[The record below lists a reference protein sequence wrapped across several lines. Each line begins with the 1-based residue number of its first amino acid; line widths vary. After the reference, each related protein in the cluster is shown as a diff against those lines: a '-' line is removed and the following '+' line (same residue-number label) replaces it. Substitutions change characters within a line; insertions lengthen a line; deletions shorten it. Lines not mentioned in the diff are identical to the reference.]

1 MADRWAEDCGRRA
14 SYDLCPG
21 AGTSRLHATRTPE
34 GQVVADT
41 DQQFATK
48 DISEDERMLVAHPE
62 LVSHSHYHA
71 FVGGALS
78 DNHILL
84 NIVEVQKKTSRGSRW
99 QKQG

>member
-1 MADRWAEDCGRRA
+1 
-14 SYDLCPG
+14 
-21 AGTSRLHATRTPE
+21 
-34 GQVVADT
+34 
-41 DQQFATK
+41 
-48 DISEDERMLVAHPE
+48 MLVAHPE